1 MYMCPEVCGFTFWS
15 IFLLS
20 ITVCWFLSDGSG
32 GWCLDMN
39 FSQNDKTINRDSKQA
54 FRALVFA
61 VNAHKYVLL
70 NFEGKTAK
78 FYMFV
83 NNIDFF
89 TCTLTYSKTDF
100 LNWNKTLQKLNLTE
114 TCKRRDIQT
123 TGRTEIQTFV
133 GLTWLTS
140 KFKTIIF
147 TFYWLGSA
155 RRTFLNFQFV
165 EILQICIR
173 IQYI

>member
-1 MYMCPEVCGFTFWS
+1 
-15 IFLLS
+15 
-20 ITVCWFLSDGSG
+20 
-32 GWCLDMN
+32 
-39 FSQNDKTINRDSKQA
+39 
-54 FRALVFA
+54 
-61 VNAHKYVLL
+61 
-70 NFEGKTAK
+70 
-78 FYMFV
+78 MFV

-100 LNWNKTLQKLNLTE
+100 LNWNKTLQKLNLRE
-114 TCKRRDIQT
+114 TCKRRDIQM

-173 IQYI
+173 IQSI